1 MLNAI
6 AVFLAGYFVQ
16 RYGQKA
22 GDGRRTTPLNG
33 STRVTGFTFFA
44 ERDGAVWAMA
54 LIAVVVGVLF
64 WFVINRTR
72 FGFDL
77 RATGMSESAAVASG
91 VQVSRMALTAMML
104 SGAVAGLIWLPNLFD
119 RASPGYYSGAVFQAE
134 LGFTGIAVALLG
146 RNRAGGIAV
155 GAVLFAF
162 LNEQSTQLE
171 FAQVDVSKDIVAV
184 TQGIIVLAIVV
195 AYEVVRRGRVRLEQ
209 RQDGRTPTEPTAGT
223 RAVTA

>member
-1 MLNAI
+1 VWLLALL
-6 AVFLAGYFVQ
+6 AVLVGLA
-16 RYGQKA
+16 
-22 GDGRRTTPLNG
+22 
-33 STRVTGFTFFA
+33 
-44 ERDGAVWAMA
+44 
-54 LIAVVVGVLF
+54 F

-77 RATGMSESAAVASG
+77 RATGHNESAAVASG
-91 VQVSRMALTAMML
+91 VKVRRMVVVSMSL

-119 RASPGYYSGAVFQAE
+119 AAAPGYYSGSVFQTG

-146 RNRAGGIAV
+146 RNRASGIAV

-171 FAQVDVSKDIVAV
+171 FARVDVSKDIVAV

-195 AYEVVRRGRVRLEQ
+195 AYEVVRRWRTRREQ
-209 RQDGRTPTEPTAGT
+209 HQGGGAPERDGAGPGPGT
-223 RAVTA
+223 GPDSQEAGGPKQQEVPA